1 MSRRY
6 ERKCVMAGKLSSLS
20 AQTSV
25 HGFDLYH
32 AIGGT
37 ATCRKLSAAFYAR
50 VARDSVLRPLFP
62 GKTLNCAIEEF
73 AAFLAQFLGGPSED
87 AQRRWWLSLRESHLR
102 FKIGQKERVAWISNM
117 LKALDDIPV
126 EERVRSALREFFDQA
141 SVYLVNQQQ
150 V

>member
-87 AQRRWWLSLRESHLR
+87 AQRRWWVSLRESHLR
-102 FKIGQKERVAWISNM
+102 FKIGPKERAAWMSHM
-117 LKALDDIPV
+117 ARALEDVQIDEPV
-126 EERVRSALREFFDQA
+126 RTALREFFERSSA
-141 SVYLVNQQQ
+141 YVVNTE
-150 V
+150 